1 MIVNPVRLY
10 KRWRRLNQEALEE
23 AQMLRRRYG
32 ATALEAARA
41 KLAREDL
48 SSWGRRIMQQTVKVL
63 EKSPV

>member
-10 KRWRRLNQEALEE
+10 KRWRRLHQEALEE
-23 AQMLRRRYG
+23 AQMLRRRHG

-48 SSWGRRIMQQTVKVL
+48 SSWGRQIMQQAVKML

>member
-1 MIVNPVRLY
+1 MILNPVRLY
-10 KRWRRLNQEALEE
+10 RRWRRAQQEALEE

-32 ATALEAARA
+32 AQAMAAAQA

-48 SSWGRRIMQQTVKVL
+48 SSWGRRIVREAIKML

>member
-32 ATALEAARA
+32 STALEAARA

-48 SSWGRRIMQQTVKVL
+48 SSWGRRIMQQAVKML